1 MWGHRLQVP
10 ALVRAPAVSSRAPVW
25 GASPGS
31 HPIAG
36 CRIGFKSCPRVGG
49 ISISPLRGKRLRSF
63 KSCPRVGGIADSAA
77 YYDRSIE
84 VSSRAPVWGASLALR
99 LPGCRE
105 AFQVVPPC
113 GGHPEQSQSRNAGS
127 GFKSCP
133 RVGGITYELQKQKQE
148 LFQVVPPCGGHQLG
162 WLRQDYHLCVSS
174 RAPVWG
180 ASGGRCCFWPV
191 CIVSSRAPVWG
202 ASPGTLAADAG
213 ATVSSRAPVWGA
225 SLPGFCC
232 LWYPQVS
239 SRAPVW
245 GASSPVSRVT
255 MGRLCFKSC
264 PRVGGI

>member
-1 MWGHRLQVP
+1 M
-10 ALVRAPAVSSRAPVW
+10 
-25 GASPGS
+25 
-31 HPIAG
+31 
-36 CRIGFKSCPRVGG
+36 
-49 ISISPLRGKRLRSF
+49 
-63 KSCPRVGGIADSAA
+63 GGIADSAA

-162 WLRQDYHLCVSS
+162 WLRQDYHLCVSR

-225 SLPGFCC
+225 SYWIPAVDEAGNLFQVVPPCGGHHARNALLPVRAS
-232 LWYPQVS
+232 VS

-245 GASSPVSRVT
+245 GASWEVIER
-255 MGRLCFKSC
+255 
-264 PRVGGI
+264 